1 MSRKTCPWP
10 SSSSV
15 ARKALAPWILGALGA
30 LGCTQTSDHEDA
42 DLAQGPPAM
51 HDQAPP
57 QVGCAPLDPRTQAP
71 EVFVGYA
78 GLEMRLLGHIG
89 GAKKSLDILMY
100 ELSLPSF
107 VDAVI
112 QAHKRGVAVRVI
124 LDPDPE
130 DNAPTKKQLMDAGVP
145 VRDAPRRFEYAHAK
159 VLLVDGVQAV
169 VMSANMDMFSM
180 DRARNYGVV
189 GRDPKDV
196 ADIQAVFNADWTGAA
211 DPDMS
216 CTRLLISPINSL
228 DRLRA
233 HIASAKTELRLEVM
247 YVTERNL
254 VEAVKERIQ
263 AGVPTR
269 ILMATPN
276 FVSGNA
282 QSAKDLIAAGAQVK
296 YFGSLHAKLVLADG
310 VAFIG
315 SENLSFTSLT
325 RNREVGLLV
334 GEPEAARAVVAQFER
349 DWTNGFAVN

>member
-1 MSRKTCPWP
+1 
-10 SSSSV
+10 V
-15 ARKALAPWILGALGA
+15 ARKALTPWILGTLCA
-30 LGCTQTSDHEDA
+30 LGCSQTSGGPEGA
-42 DLAQGPPAM
+42 DLAQGPAM
-51 HDQAPP
+51 QDQAPP
-57 QVGCAPLDPRTQAP
+57 KVGCAPLDPRAQAP

-78 GLEMRLLGHIG
+78 GLEMRLLGHIS

-124 LDPDPE
+124 LDPDPQ
-130 DNAPTKKQLMDAGVP
+130 DNAATKKQFMDAGVP
-145 VRDAPRRFEYAHAK
+145 IRDAPARFQYAHAK
-159 VLLVDGVQAV
+159 ALIVDGVEAV
-169 VMSANMDMFSM
+169 IMSANMDMFSV

-189 GRDPKDV
+189 DRDPKDL
-196 ADIQAVFNADWTGAA
+196 ADLQAIFNADWAGAA
-211 DPDMS
+211 DPDLS
-216 CTRLLISPINSL
+216 CTRLLVSPINAQ
-228 DRLRA
+228 DRLRQ

-247 YVTERNL
+247 YVTERGL

-282 QSAKDLIAAGAQVK
+282 QSAKDMLAAGAQVK
-296 YFGSLHAKLVLADG
+296 YFGSLHAKLVVADG

-325 RNREVGLLV
+325 KNREVGLLV
-334 GEPEAARAVVAQFER
+334 SEPEAARAVVAQFEK
-349 DWTNGFAVN
+349 DWQSGFAVN